1 MPTNVKENGF
11 ESSIVS
17 WLVQHN
23 GYEQGSNADYNKEI
37 AMDETR
43 LFRFLNT
50 TQADKMKQLR
60 LENDPLE
67 KEKFLQRLDQSLHT
81 NGVIDLLRKGFRYK
95 HLVLDVFYVRPSP
108 GNETAAKLYAQNIF
122 SVTRQLQY
130 SRQNP
135 LLALDVCLFLNGLPI
150 VTMELKNQLT
160 KQNAADAVKQYKD
173 ERTPDEVLFSFKRC
187 IVHFAVDDNE
197 VRMCTELKGQKSWFL
212 PFNKGYNDGAG
223 NPPNPDGMCRSFA
236 MRMKKHI
243 KRATSRYFRAIT
255 SCNWSLL
262 CWRTPSEMELESDT

>member
-95 HLVLDVFYVRPSP
+95 HLVLDVFCNGVQREH
-108 GNETAAKLYAQNIF
+108 NKKLN
-122 SVTRQLQY
+122 
-130 SRQNP
+130 
-135 LLALDVCLFLNGLPI
+135 NGLPI
-150 VTMELKNQLT
+150 LHKV
-160 KQNAADAVKQYKD
+160 
-173 ERTPDEVLFSFKRC
+173 PPKR
-187 IVHFAVDDNE
+187 DY
-197 VRMCTELKGQKSWFL
+197 G
-212 PFNKGYNDGAG
+212 
-223 NPPNPDGMCRSFA
+223 
-236 MRMKKHI
+236 
-243 KRATSRYFRAIT
+243 RYFCIMAEKGGT
-255 SCNWSLL
+255 SHGGLTEKLSPFFHAKKQEVNAYG
-262 CWRTPSEMELESDT
+262 R

>member
-67 KEKFLQRLDQSLHT
+67 KEKILAAAGSKSPYQWRDRPAAQ
-81 NGVIDLLRKGFRYK
+81 GV
-95 HLVLDVFYVRPSP
+95 
-108 GNETAAKLYAQNIF
+108 
-122 SVTRQLQY
+122 
-130 SRQNP
+130 P
-135 LLALDVCLFLNGLPI
+135 L
-150 VTMELKNQLT
+150 
-160 KQNAADAVKQYKD
+160 
-173 ERTPDEVLFSFKRC
+173 
-187 IVHFAVDDNE
+187 
-197 VRMCTELKGQKSWFL
+197 
-212 PFNKGYNDGAG
+212 
-223 NPPNPDGMCRSFA
+223 
-236 MRMKKHI
+236 
-243 KRATSRYFRAIT
+243 
-255 SCNWSLL
+255 
-262 CWRTPSEMELESDT
+262 

>member
-1 MPTNVKENGF
+1 
-11 ESSIVS
+11 
-17 WLVQHN
+17 
-23 GYEQGSNADYNKEI
+23 
-37 AMDETR
+37 
-43 LFRFLNT
+43 
-50 TQADKMKQLR
+50 
-60 LENDPLE
+60 
-67 KEKFLQRLDQSLHT
+67 
-81 NGVIDLLRKGFRYK
+81 VIDLLRKGFRYK

-223 NPPNPDGMCRSFA
+223 NPPNPDGMKTRLSLERKSFAKMISPISLKIMCRSL
-236 MRMKKHI
+236 R
-243 KRATSRYFRAIT
+243 
-255 SCNWSLL
+255 
-262 CWRTPSEMELESDT
+262 